1 MRALLQFVKPLIV
14 AFIILAFL
22 QVTGL
27 FGEVAYVTQRAALST
42 GLMNAGIPDNVVK
55 QEDFDYAF
63 TLKDSQG
70 NRIPA
75 EQLKGKV
82 IFINLWA
89 TWCGP
94 CRAEMPDI
102 QKLYNKVKDERIA
115 FVMLSID
122 RDNAAQKVREY
133 VSKKSFTFPIY
144 MPSGYLTDQLN
155 VPSIPTTFVISK
167 KGKVVMKEVGTKNYN
182 TDKFLKFLNELAG
195 E

>member
-1 MRALLQFVKPLIV
+1 MRALLQFVKPLIA
-14 AFIILAFL
+14 AFIIVAVL

-42 GLMNAGIPDNVVK
+42 GLMNADIREPVGK
-55 QEDFDYAF
+55 MEDFDYSF
-63 TLKDSQG
+63 MLKDSLG

-75 EQLKGKV
+75 EKLKGKV
-82 IFINLWA
+82 IFLNLWA

-94 CRAEMPDI
+94 CRAEMPAI
-102 QKLYNKVKDERIA
+102 QKLYNKVKDDRVA

-122 RDNAAQKVREY
+122 RDNAAQKVKDY
-133 VSKKSFTFPIY
+133 IYKKSFTFPVY
-144 MPSGYLTDQLN
+144 LPSGYLTEQLN

-167 KGKVVMKEVGTKNYN
+167 EGKVVMKEVGTKNYN